1 MVQLP
6 YASVAEVSATAVVVN
21 SLAAILT
28 QFDLLMAELTS
39 VFLEEQD
46 SLRPLQIICPNQQKK
61 LIFSLIYSVQMRFDQ
76 SFLRQVRPPLNF

>member
-61 LIFSLIYSVQMRFDQ
+61 LTFSLIY
-76 SFLRQVRPPLNF
+76 